1 MLFNDTLVFSKRKS
15 NETFKFKWEC
25 PLSELSISKTHGG
38 DLSFVLTTP
47 HGRLLV
53 TADSSEEKV
62 SWKHEI
68 KKLRKEVEKK
78 RDSFVSTLPL
88 ICYGLI

>member
-1 MLFNDTLVFSKRKS
+1 MLFNDNLVFCKKKQ
-15 NETFKFKWEC
+15 NDNFKFKWEC

-47 HGRLLV
+47 HGRMLV
-53 TADSSEEKV
+53 TADSAEDKLA
-62 SWKHEI
+62 WKHEI

-78 RDSFVSTLPL
+78 RDSFVRMLKVVFPH
-88 ICYGLI
+88 